1 MKRTGFI
8 NLERMRK
15 GLRAGRKPVAVA
27 VTAALI
33 SGCGQTEEV
42 DIYTSLQE
50 CLQQQLGE
58 AQMCHA
64 AFQEALQ
71 EAEQTAPKYASQ
83 ADCEYDFGEQQCVT
97 QQRQGGSWFMPAMA
111 GFMMGRAL
119 SGGDRVAPLY
129 QSSQLRSPVHGKW
142 VTSDGKVVANA
153 DQRQA
158 RVSPDSFR
166 PKPMSARP
174 LSRGGFGNQAAA
186 RSSWGG

>member
-15 GLRAGRKPVAVA
+15 GMRSGKKPLAVA

-33 SGCGQTEEV
+33 GGCGNTEEV
-42 DIYTSLQE
+42 DIYASLQE
-50 CLQQQLGE
+50 CLQEQLGE
-58 AQMCHA
+58 AQMCQA
-64 AFQEALQ
+64 AFQEALK
-71 EAEQTAPKYASQ
+71 EAEQSAPKYASQ
-83 ADCEYDFGEQQCVT
+83 ADCEYEFGEQNCVT
-97 QQRQGGSWFMPAMA
+97 YQHQGGSWFMPAMA

-129 QSSQLRSPVHGKW
+129 QSSQLRSPMHGKW
-142 VTSDGKVVANA
+142 VASDGSIIANS

-158 RVSPDSFR
+158 RVNPDTFK
-166 PKPMSARP
+166 PKSMTARP
-174 LSRGGFGNQAAA
+174 LSRGGFGSRAVA